1 MLYMLCNLMYLYTHI
16 NVSLTLTPL
25 RMKTKAKR
33 VAEMKPLQLYPK
45 YTIYIY
51 IDIHTLYIFLTVP
64 EVAPS
69 GKP

>member
-1 MLYMLCNLMYLYTHI
+1 MLYMLYNPMYLYTHI
-16 NVSLTLTPL
+16 NVSLTLTPPK
-25 RMKTKAKR
+25 MKTKAKR

-45 YTIYIY
+45 YIIY

-64 EVAPS
+64 EVAPR